1 MIYEL
6 CCEVG
11 KKADGK
17 KRQQISVTAG
27 KFTHKKYAGERCA
40 ESRSKKTG
48 HAAQKKAGGR
58 KASSRKQR
66 TQSESI
72 ELTDTGAH
80 GQQGKYGPAG
90 QPRAGGDHGEEIFS
104 KKKQHKGGIGSSWC
118 PEKGQHIISRSCD
131 GREKITHHTS

>member
-11 KKADGK
+11 KKADST
-17 KRQQISVTAG
+17 KRKQVSVTAG
-27 KFTHKKYAGERCA
+27 KFTHKKYAGKRGA
-40 ESRSKKTG
+40 ESCGEKTG

-58 KASSRKQR
+58 KAGSRKQR

-80 GQQGKYGPAG
+80 SQQGKYSPAG
-90 QPRAGGDHGEEIFS
+90 QPGAGGDHREEIFS
-104 KKKQHKGGIGSSWC
+104 KKKQQKGGIGSGWRL
-118 PEKGQHIISRSCD
+118 EKGEHIISRSCD